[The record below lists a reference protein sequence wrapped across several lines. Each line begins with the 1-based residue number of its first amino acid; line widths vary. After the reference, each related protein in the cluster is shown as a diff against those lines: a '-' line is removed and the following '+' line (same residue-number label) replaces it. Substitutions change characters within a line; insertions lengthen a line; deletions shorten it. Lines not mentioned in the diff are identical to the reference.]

1 MDNRQLLQN
10 AIDYIDAHIKSQI
23 TPEDLSRVA
32 GYSYVHLV
40 RLFKL
45 YLGVTPKAYLLR
57 RRLLFAVY
65 EMKSKRP
72 KTDIAFDFG
81 FDTYAG
87 FYKAFQR
94 EFGCSPSAFTKAY
107 IGSKPYRINI
117 LQEDYIMVSKAKIQ
131 KILSH
136 WDLPNRTVKPIISE
150 NTGRQNENAYYVGDD
165 YIIKYTTNLAAVQK
179 AILFNEVVKL
189 HNTDTYLQLGELY
202 FMVTKRLH
210 GTPLCCRTVFEA
222 PTLAYTIGEKIAD
235 LHKKL
240 SLYDPQDFQQ
250 ANLYRDSMENL
261 EQVQKIAHLTDD
273 FCTQYK
279 AGFKPLYPQLPVQ
292 LIHRDLNPSNMIFD
306 GKAFIGFIDFD
317 LTEVNI
323 RIFDLCYCAT
333 AILSEC
339 FGNGCHLE
347 RWKTILHDLIQGYHR
362 VCALSE
368 QEMNAVPY
376 VIYSIQIIC
385 IAYFSAHDKYAEL
398 AETNIQMLRWL
409 IANL

>member
-1 MDNRQLLQN
+1 
-10 AIDYIDAHIKSQI
+10 
-23 TPEDLSRVA
+23 
-32 GYSYVHLV
+32 
-40 RLFKL
+40 
-45 YLGVTPKAYLLR
+45 
-57 RRLLFAVY
+57 
-65 EMKSKRP
+65 
-72 KTDIAFDFG
+72 
-81 FDTYAG
+81 
-87 FYKAFQR
+87 
-94 EFGCSPSAFTKAY
+94 
-107 IGSKPYRINI
+107 
-117 LQEDYIMVSKAKIQ
+117 
-131 KILSH
+131 
-136 WDLPNRTVKPIISE
+136 
-150 NTGRQNENAYYVGDD
+150 
-165 YIIKYTTNLAAVQK
+165 
-179 AILFNEVVKL
+179 
-189 HNTDTYLQLGELY
+189 
-202 FMVTKRLH
+202 MVTKRLH
-210 GTPLCCRTVFEA
+210 GTPLCCRTVFED
-222 PTLAYTIGEKIAD
+222 PTVAYIIGEKIAD

-261 EQVQKIAHLTDD
+261 EQVQKIAHLNDD

-339 FGNGCHLE
+339 FGNGRHLE

>member
-1 MDNRQLLQN
+1 MDTRQLLQN
-10 AIDYIDAHIKSQI
+10 TIDYIDAHIKSQI
-23 TPEDLSRVA
+23 TPADLSRVA

-65 EMKSKRP
+65 EMESKRP

-87 FYKAFQR
+87 FYKAFRR
-94 EFGCSPSAFTKAY
+94 EFGCSPSTFAKTY
-107 IGSKPYRINI
+107 IGSRPYRINI
-117 LQEDYIMVSKAKIQ
+117 LQEDSIMVSKAEIQ

-136 WDLPNRTVKPIISE
+136 WDLQNRTVKPIISK

-165 YIIKYTTNLAAVQK
+165 HIIKYTANLAAVQK
-179 AILFNEVVKL
+179 AILFDEVVKS
-189 HNTDTYLQLGELY
+189 HNTDAYLQLGELY
-202 FMVTKRLH
+202 FMVTKRMH
-210 GTPLCCRTVFEA
+210 GAPLCCRTVFED
-222 PTLAYTIGEKIAD
+222 PTVAYTIGENIAD

-240 SLYDPQDFQQ
+240 SLYDPQDFPQ

-273 FCTQYK
+273 FCTRYK
-279 AGFKPLYPQLPVQ
+279 KECSRLYPQLPAQ

-306 GKAFIGFIDFD
+306 GKEFAGFIDFD

-323 RIFDLCYCAT
+323 RLFDLCYCAT

-339 FGNGCHLE
+339 FGNAYHLE
-347 RWKTILHDLIQGYHR
+347 RWKTILHNLIQGYHR

-368 QEMNAVPY
+368 QEMAAVPY

-398 AETNIQMLRWL
+398 TKTNIQMLRWL